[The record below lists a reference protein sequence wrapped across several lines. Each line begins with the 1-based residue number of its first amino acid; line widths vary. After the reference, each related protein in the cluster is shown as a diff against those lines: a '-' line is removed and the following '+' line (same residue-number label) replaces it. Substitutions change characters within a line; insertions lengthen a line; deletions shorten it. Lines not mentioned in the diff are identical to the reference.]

1 MQAPRESGGPHESGG
16 PLESGALPD
25 RDSTSFE
32 IAVVGG
38 GLIGA
43 VAALGAARLG
53 RRVALIEQAEPE
65 FALGAFGHDLRTVAV
80 APAAQALF
88 AELGV
93 WERLAP
99 APYRAMRIW
108 DERGTATMAFDALEV
123 ERRELGWIVENGP
136 TLALVWEILRRQP
149 NVTLCVGAPVSGVTV
164 ATDRV
169 NLALDDGAPGS
180 RTICARLVVAADGA
194 RSRVREALAVDAEV
208 RETGHHALATV
219 VRTERP
225 HRGVAHQCFLP
236 DGPVALLPGSD
247 PSLCSVVWSQSP
259 REAAR
264 RQALDAAAFC
274 TELTRAT
281 ARCLGAVVGVDKRLV
296 FPLTQVLARD
306 MHPHARVLLIGDA
319 AHVLHPLAGLGA
331 NIGFEDVRALQD
343 VLARLPPDADPGES
357 AVWRAFARQRR
368 ARAELMVG
376 LMTTLQQ
383 LYAGADPLRQWLR
396 NTGVRWLNAAPAL
409 KRQIM
414 QEAMGLGPL
423 AGMR

>member
-1 MQAPRESGGPHESGG
+1 VQG
-16 PLESGALPD
+16 PLERGGPPDSGTAPD
-25 RDSTSFE
+25 ADFTSFE

-65 FALGAFGHDLRTVAV
+65 PALGAFGHDLRTVAI

-123 ERRELGWIVENGP
+123 DRRELGWIVENGP
-136 TLALVWEILRRQP
+136 TLAVVWEVLRRQP

-169 NLALDDGAPGS
+169 SLELDGGGFAP
-180 RTICARLVVAADGA
+180 RTIDARLVIAADGA
-194 RSRVREALAVDAEV
+194 RSRVRESLGVDAEL
-208 RETGHHALATV
+208 RDTGHHALATV

-236 DGPVALLPGSD
+236 DGPVALLPGSE
-247 PSLCSVVWSQSP
+247 PELCSVVWSQSP

-264 RQALDAAAFC
+264 RLTLDAAAFC

-281 ARCLGAVVGVDKRLV
+281 ARSLGAIVAVDKRLV
-296 FPLTQVLARD
+296 FPLTQMLARD
-306 MHPHARVLLIGDA
+306 MHPEARVLLIGDA

-331 NIGFEDVRALQD
+331 NIGFEDVRALLD
-343 VLARLPPDADPGES
+343 VMGRLPPDADPGEGTL
-357 AVWRAFARQRR
+357 WRAFARQRR
-368 ARAELMVG
+368 VRAELMVG

-383 LYAGADPLRQWLR
+383 LYVGADPMRQWLR
-396 NTGVRWLNAAPAL
+396 NTGVRWLNGAPAL

-423 AGMR
+423 AGGR

>member
-1 MQAPRESGGPHESGG
+1 M
-16 PLESGALPD
+16 
-25 RDSTSFE
+25 SFE

-43 VAALGAARLG
+43 MAALGAARLG
-53 RRVALIEQAEPE
+53 RRVALIEQAMPEPV
-65 FALGAFGHDLRTVAV
+65 LGTFGHDLRTVAV

-123 ERRELGWIVENGP
+123 DRRELGWIVENGP
-136 TLALVWEILRRQP
+136 TLAVVWDWLRRQP
-149 NVTLCVGAPVSGVTV
+149 NVTLCVGAPVSSVTV

-169 NLALDDGAPGS
+169 NLLLEGDATGARS
-180 RTICARLVVAADGA
+180 IDARLVIAADGA
-194 RSRVREALAVDAEV
+194 RSRVREALGVDAEV

-219 VRTERP
+219 VRTECP

-247 PSLCSVVWSQSP
+247 PELCSVVWSQSP

-274 TELTRAT
+274 SELTRAT
-281 ARCLGAVVGVDKRLV
+281 ARCLGAVGAVDKRLV
-296 FPLTQVLARD
+296 FPLTQMLARD
-306 MHPHARVLLIGDA
+306 MHPAPRVLLIGDA

-331 NIGFEDVRALQD
+331 NIGFEDVHALLD
-343 VLARLPPDADPGES
+343 VIGRLPPDGDPGDAS
-357 AVWRAFARQRR
+357 LWRVFARQRR
-368 ARAELMVG
+368 VRAELMVG

-383 LYAGADPLRQWLR
+383 LYVGADPLRQWLR
-396 NTGVRWLNAAPAL
+396 NTGVRWLNGAPAL

-423 AGMR
+423 ASMR

>member
-1 MQAPRESGGPHESGG
+1 MQAPHDCGGTPERAA
-16 PLESGALPD
+16 PPD
-25 RDSTSFE
+25 PDNTSFE

-43 VAALGAARLG
+43 MTALGAARLG
-53 RRVALIEQAEPE
+53 RRVALIEQAAPEP
-65 FALGAFGHDLRTVAV
+65 ALGAFGHDLRTVAV
-80 APAAQALF
+80 APAAQTLF

-123 ERRELGWIVENGP
+123 DRRELGWIVENGP
-136 TLALVWEILRRQP
+136 TLAVVWELLRRHP
-149 NVTLCVGAPVSGVTV
+149 NVKLCVGTPVSNVTV

-169 NLALDDGAPGS
+169 YLLLDGDPSGP
-180 RTICARLVVAADGA
+180 RKIDARLVIAADGA
-194 RSRVREALAVDAEV
+194 RSRVREALGVDAEV

-236 DGPVALLPGSD
+236 DGPVALLPGSE
-247 PSLCSVVWSQSP
+247 PELVSVVWSQSP

-264 RQALDAAAFC
+264 RLALDGAAFC

-281 ARCLGAVVGVDKRLV
+281 ARCLGAVVAVDKRLV
-296 FPLTQVLARD
+296 FPLTQMLARD
-306 MHPHARVLLIGDA
+306 MHPQARVLLIGDA

-331 NIGFEDVRALQD
+331 NIGFEDVRALLD
-343 VLARLPPDADPGES
+343 VIGRLPPDGDPGDGTL
-357 AVWRAFARQRR
+357 WRAFARQRR
-368 ARAELMVG
+368 VRAELMVG

-383 LYAGADPLRQWLR
+383 LYVGADPLRQWLR
-396 NTGVRWLNAAPAL
+396 NTGVRWLNGAPAL

-423 AGMR
+423 ASMR